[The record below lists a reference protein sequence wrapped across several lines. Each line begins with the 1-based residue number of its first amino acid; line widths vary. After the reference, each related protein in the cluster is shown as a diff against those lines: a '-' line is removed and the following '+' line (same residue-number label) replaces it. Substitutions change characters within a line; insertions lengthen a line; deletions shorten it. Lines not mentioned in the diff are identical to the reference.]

1 MNPNR
6 DDSNYQV
13 VQKYLGRKGLI
24 AYIVLMNMFIPLSTD
39 LYLPALPTMNQN
51 FGSSSTVTNLTL
63 SAFFIC
69 YAIGI
74 LVWGPMSDKYGRKP
88 VILIGSILYTASSI
102 ACALSPNI
110 YFLIFTRIVQG
121 IGSGGIT
128 ASSAAMVKDC
138 YSGKKRES
146 VLAIVQT
153 LSGLA
158 PMLAPV
164 LGAILLKVVNWQG
177 TFWTLAAIGL
187 INLILTFLYQETLK
201 EEDRFTGTLAGSMGR
216 LVHVSKNKSFFYPVL
231 IFSMISIP
239 FMGYISV
246 SSYIY
251 VNYFGLS
258 EQQYSYFFA
267 ANAFVSLLGPTI
279 YIRLLRNVNKKLL
292 AAACFGV
299 AFISGVIMMTAG
311 RLSPFIFLPSMM
323 LLSLCSTTLRPF
335 STNLLYNQLQGDTGS
350 AASIISTTWMVL
362 GSVGMSLATVSWGDS
377 VIGLATLITVF
388 SSVSLA
394 AWYGFLRSS
403 IPCVGLKK

>member
-1 MNPNR
+1 
-6 DDSNYQV
+6 
-13 VQKYLGRKGLI
+13 
-24 AYIVLMNMFIPLSTD
+24 
-39 LYLPALPTMNQN
+39 
-51 FGSSSTVTNLTL
+51 
-63 SAFFIC
+63 
-69 YAIGI
+69 
-74 LVWGPMSDKYGRKP
+74 
-88 VILIGSILYTASSI
+88 
-102 ACALSPNI
+102 
-110 YFLIFTRIVQG
+110 
-121 IGSGGIT
+121 
-128 ASSAAMVKDC
+128 MVKDC

-292 AAACFGV
+292 AASCFGV
-299 AFISGVIMMTAG
+299 AFVSGVIMMTAG